1 MMYKTEHFK
10 TTFVDRIYLI
20 RRKFW
25 LLALTEI
32 ILQSYPCSALRIRL
46 ALWIIMIY
54 VSQNLVE
61 TVGSFSKH
69 NSYEHPAMQNS
80 Y

>member
-1 MMYKTEHFK
+1 MYETEHFK
-10 TTFVDRIYLI
+10 ATFVERIYLN
-20 RRKFW
+20 RPKCR

-32 ILQSYPCSALRIRL
+32 ILQSYLCSALRIRL

-61 TVGSFSKH
+61 TVGSFSNH
-69 NSYEHPAMQNS
+69 NSVEHPAMQNS

>member
-1 MMYKTEHFK
+1 MYETEHFK
-10 TTFVDRIYLI
+10 ATLVERIYLN
-20 RRKFW
+20 RHKFR

-32 ILQSYPCSALRIRL
+32 ILRSYPCSALRIRL